1 MKKRITNSF
10 LVSLGIGGLIYI
22 RYAESNLF
30 YDPFLDYF
38 HQVGQNPTFPTFNW
52 GQLIISHFLRFG
64 LNLIFSS
71 IIIHFIFNKIKW
83 TLYGGILMSL
93 VFGVTLLIYLYC
105 LYTQFEVGVS
115 IFVLYPSVCNTTA
128 YFTAH
133 YSHILLFKEEK
144 YFTIR
149 SKKSPHIFKG
159 IFYLTEHFLSFFDSF
174 YENINFF

>member
-1 MKKRITNSF
+1 MKKRITNIF
-10 LVSLGIGGLIYI
+10 WVSLGIGGLIYI

-38 HQVGQNPTFPTFNW
+38 HQVGQTPTFPTFNW
-52 GQLIISHFLRFG
+52 EQLIISHFLRFG

-105 LYTQFEVGVS
+105 LYTQFEVGFQFS
-115 IFVLYPSVCNTTA
+115 FYIRRFVIQPL
-128 YFTAH
+128 
-133 YSHILLFKEEK
+133 ILLLIIPTF
-144 YFTIR
+144 YYL
-149 SKKSPHIFKG
+149 KKKNT
-159 IFYLTEHFLSFFDSF
+159 LQ
-174 YENINFF
+174 

>member
-1 MKKRITNSF
+1 MKKRITNIF

-38 HQVGQNPTFPTFNW
+38 HQVGQYPTFTTFNW

-105 LYTQFEVGVS
+105 LYTQFEVGFQFS
-115 IFVLYPSVCNTTA
+115 FYIRRFVIQPL
-128 YFTAH
+128 
-133 YSHILLFKEEK
+133 ILLLIIPTF
-144 YFTIR
+144 YYL
-149 SKKSPHIFKG
+149 KKKNT
-159 IFYLTEHFLSFFDSF
+159 LQ
-174 YENINFF
+174 